1 METAKQIK
9 QLWAKLNLLKQKDVV
24 ISRRDVHFS
33 CFLFYF
39 RRVTSIYQY
48 LIEMVSN
55 LRSVFVTTTSACE
68 MVKLTS
74 TMNWKLIFLIN
85 FSLHLNQIIPHH
97 VCPIPL
103 KIILLVL
110 FNTFMSDL
118 IDWKCTFSTKTAEY
132 LTSIHMI

>member
-9 QLWAKLNLLKQKDVV
+9 QPWAKLNLLKQKDVV

-74 TMNWKLIFLIN
+74 TMNSKLIFLIN

-118 IDWKCTFSTKTAEY
+118 IDWKCTFSTKIAEY

>member
-118 IDWKCTFSTKTAEY
+118 IDWKYTFSTKTAEY